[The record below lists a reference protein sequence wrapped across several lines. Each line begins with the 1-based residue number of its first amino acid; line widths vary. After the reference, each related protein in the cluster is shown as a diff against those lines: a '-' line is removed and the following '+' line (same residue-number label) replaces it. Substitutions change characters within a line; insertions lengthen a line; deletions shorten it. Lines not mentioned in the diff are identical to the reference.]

1 MSEERTPD
9 TGAQS
14 ATSNESGE
22 MSEAVRN
29 TIAEHHAQYA
39 SDPVAAHM
47 WDPIVIGVPGGPV
60 ACLLLHHVGRKS
72 GTQLNSILQ
81 YYRRG
86 DEIAIVASKGGAD
99 QHPAWYLN
107 LLTKPPCEVQ
117 IINFRSPVTAR
128 TIDGA
133 ERAAWWQLITAEQPI
148 QLEYEARTSR
158 VIPLVVLDLPAG
170 VTYPPAD

>member
-1 MSEERTPD
+1 MSEKRTPD
-9 TGAQS
+9 KGAQS
-14 ATSNESGE
+14 AASNEPAV

-39 SDPVAAHM
+39 SDPAAAHM

-60 ACLLLHHVGRKS
+60 ACLLLHHIGRKS
-72 GTQLNSILQ
+72 GARLNSILQ

-86 DEIAIVASKGGAD
+86 DEIAIVASKGGAE
-99 QHPAWYLN
+99 QHPVWYLN
-107 LLTKPPCEVQ
+107 LLARPQCEVQ
-117 IINFRSPVTAR
+117 IIDFRATVTAR
-128 TIDGA
+128 TVAAD

-158 VIPLVVLDLPAG
+158 VIPVVVLDLPAG
-170 VTYPPAD
+170 VTYPPAN